1 MPVLLTTN
9 KKSYFVQLCV
19 EGKRYYLGA
28 YGSRFKAE
36 VIEREGLTA
45 YEQGGQEALTEFQNT
60 LNYKRVGV
68 SSGAG
73 SPSLHLRIGQA
84 LRRLC

>member
-28 YGSRFKAE
+28 YGSKFKAE
-36 VIEREGLTA
+36 VIEREGLP
-45 YEQGGQEALTEFQNT
+45 QNKKRHEPQT
-60 LNYKRVGV
+60 KELNSHAKKNVNHEPTKRNT
-68 SSGAG
+68 
-73 SPSLHLRIGQA
+73 R
-84 LRRLC
+84 